1 MITSRKSRKTRNR
14 VLMCNFHPDFTVYR
28 ARVAYRT
35 NTQKEFTIIPF
46 RCTGHDGQHFV
57 KDIEIEDKNATSVE
71 VIYILT
77 VTLSGHNK
85 LFKDVS
91 NLEVL
96 KENDH
101 CICVLL
107 DKKIRSKTD
116 VKNTPK
122 RRKRLSPEEEEARVK
137 EVEQILR
144 SDPDVYNE
152 IVSSSFINSE
162 SRRFENEV
170 KNKTLTVINTIKQ
183 ICFDYMCEAQS
194 TSKKQN
200 LANALTCYTK
210 IKELI
215 KNNINVISQ
224 SGEISKIKNLMCN
237 MQSICMK
244 LALEIHDEKLKTSE
258 NSSKIPELSE
268 ETKNYDDSEDTSK
281 NIPELSEETKNF
293 DDSEDA
299 QNFNESIDLKNYD
312 DSEDTSKNIPELSEE
327 TKNFDDSE
335 DLSPFVPF
343 SQNFG
348 VTRNNAFGFP

>member
-14 VLMCNFHPDFTVYR
+14 ILMCDFHPDFTVYR
-28 ARVAYRT
+28 GRISYRT
-35 NTQKEFTIIPF
+35 NTQEKFTTIPF

-71 VIYILT
+71 VTYILT
-77 VTLSGHNK
+77 VSLTGKNI

-96 KENDH
+96 KENEQ
-101 CICVLL
+101 CICVSL

-116 VKNTPK
+116 VQNKPK

-144 SDPDVYNE
+144 SDPEVYNE

-162 SRRFENEV
+162 SRRFENEI
-170 KNKTLTVINTIKQ
+170 KNKTFAIVNTIKQ

-194 TSKKQN
+194 DSNKQN
-200 LANALTCYTK
+200 LASALTCYTK
-210 IKELI
+210 IKELV
-215 KNNINVISQ
+215 KRNLSVISQ

-237 MQSICMK
+237 MQNICMK
-244 LALEIHDEKLKTSE
+244 LALEIHDENSKTSK
-258 NSSKIPELSE
+258 NTSELSE
-268 ETKNYDDSEDTSK
+268 ETSK
-281 NIPELSEETKNF
+281 NTSELAEETSRNIQELSE
-293 DDSEDA
+293 DA
-299 QNFNESIDLKNYD
+299 KNFNESIDLKNYT
-312 DSEDTSKNIPELSEE
+312 DSEDTFKNIPEL
-327 TKNFDDSE
+327 SE

-343 SQNFG
+343 RQDFKVN
-348 VTRNNAFGFP
+348 RNNIFGFP

>member
-14 VLMCNFHPDFTVYR
+14 ILMCDFHPDFTVYR
-28 ARVAYRT
+28 ARVSYRT
-35 NTQKEFTIIPF
+35 NTQEEFTTIPF
-46 RCTGHDGQHFV
+46 RCTGYDGQHFV

-71 VIYILT
+71 VTYILT
-77 VTLSGHNK
+77 VSLTGK
-85 LFKDVS
+85 TILFKDVS

-96 KENDH
+96 KENEQ

-107 DKKIRSKTD
+107 AKKIRSKTD
-116 VKNTPK
+116 VQNRPK

-144 SDPDVYNE
+144 SDPEVYNE
-152 IVSSSFINSE
+152 IVSSSFISSE
-162 SRRFENEV
+162 SKRFENEV
-170 KNKTLTVINTIKQ
+170 KNKTFAIVNTIKQ

-200 LANALTCYTK
+200 LASALTCYTK
-210 IKELI
+210 IKELV
-215 KNNINVISQ
+215 KRNLSVISQ

-244 LALEIHDEKLKTSE
+244 LALEIHDEK
-258 NSSKIPELSE
+258 SKISESSEDSQNVSELSE
-268 ETKNYDDSEDTSK
+268 DSKNYNDSEDVRKFNES
-281 NIPELSEETKNF
+281 IDLKNF

-299 QNFNESIDLKNYD
+299 F
-312 DSEDTSKNIPELSEE
+312 KNIPELSEE

-343 SQNFG
+343 RQNFG
-348 VTRNNAFGFP
+348 FP

>member
-14 VLMCNFHPDFTVYR
+14 ILMCDFHPDFTVYR

-46 RCTGHDGQHFV
+46 RCTGYDGQHFV

-96 KENDH
+96 KENEQ
-101 CICVLL
+101 CICVSL

-116 VKNTPK
+116 VKNSPK

-144 SDPDVYNE
+144 SDPEVYNE

-162 SRRFENEV
+162 SRRFENEI
-170 KNKTLTVINTIKQ
+170 KNKTFAIVNTIKQ

-215 KNNINVISQ
+215 KRNLSVISQ

-237 MQSICMK
+237 MQNICMK
-244 LALEIHDEKLKTSE
+244 LALEIHNEKLKTNSE
-258 NSSKIPELSE
+258 SSK
-268 ETKNYDDSEDTSK
+268 DTSK
-281 NIPELSEETKNF
+281 NVSELSEDSKNYN
-293 DDSEDA
+293 DA
-299 QNFNESIDLKNYD
+299 QDSKNYN
-312 DSEDTSKNIPELSEE
+312 DSVDTFKNIPELSEE

-335 DLSPFVPF
+335 DLSQFVPF
-343 SQNFG
+343 RQDFE

>member
-14 VLMCNFHPDFTVYR
+14 ILMCDFHPDFTVYR
-28 ARVAYRT
+28 GRISYRT
-35 NTQKEFTIIPF
+35 NTQEKFTTIPF
-46 RCTGHDGQHFV
+46 RCTGYDGQRFV

-71 VIYILT
+71 VTYILT
-77 VTLSGHNK
+77 VSLSGKNI

-96 KENDH
+96 KENEQ
-101 CICVLL
+101 CICVSL

-116 VKNTPK
+116 VQNKPK

-144 SDPDVYNE
+144 SDPEVYNE

-162 SRRFENEV
+162 SRRFENEI
-170 KNKTLTVINTIKQ
+170 KNKTFAIVNTIKQ

-200 LANALTCYTK
+200 LASALTCYTK
-210 IKELI
+210 IKELV
-215 KNNINVISQ
+215 KRNLSVISQ

-237 MQSICMK
+237 MQNICMK
-244 LALEIHDEKLKTSE
+244 LALEIHEENSKTSK
-258 NSSKIPELSE
+258 NTSELSE
-268 ETKNYDDSEDTSK
+268 ETSKNVSELSENSQNFNESINLKNYNDSENVSK
-281 NIPELSEETKNF
+281 NVSELSEETKNF
-293 DDSEDA
+293 NESINLKNYNDSEDA
-299 QNFNESIDLKNYD
+299 F
-312 DSEDTSKNIPELSEE
+312 KNIPEL
-327 TKNFDDSE
+327 SE

-343 SQNFG
+343 RQDFEVN
-348 VTRNNAFGFP
+348 RNNIFGFP

>member
-14 VLMCNFHPDFTVYR
+14 VLMCNFHPEFTVFR

-35 NTQKEFTIIPF
+35 NNQKEFTIIPF
-46 RCTGHDGQHFV
+46 RCTGYDGQHFV
-57 KDIEIEDKNATSVE
+57 KDIEIEDKTATSVE
-71 VIYILT
+71 VTYILT
-77 VTLSGHNK
+77 VTLSGENK

-96 KENDH
+96 KENEEY
-101 CICVLL
+101 ISVSL
-107 DKKIRSKTD
+107 DKKRRSKTD

-152 IVSSSFINSE
+152 IVSSSFISSE

-170 KNKTLTVINTIKQ
+170 KNKTLTVINAIKQ

-200 LANALTCYTK
+200 LASALTCYTK

-215 KNNINVISQ
+215 KRNSSVISQ
-224 SGEISKIKNLMCN
+224 SGEISKIKNLIQN

-258 NSSKIPELSE
+258 SE
-268 ETKNYDDSEDTSK
+268 SNNKKN
-281 NIPELSEETKNF
+281 L
-293 DDSEDA
+293 
-299 QNFNESIDLKNYD
+299 NESNKSIESNDQK
-312 DSEDTSKNIPELSEE
+312 EFK
-327 TKNFDDSE
+327 
-335 DLSPFVPF
+335 
-343 SQNFG
+343 
-348 VTRNNAFGFP
+348 

>member
-46 RCTGHDGQHFV
+46 RCTGYDGQHFV

-71 VIYILT
+71 VTYLLT
-77 VTLSGHNK
+77 VTLSGHTK

-96 KENDH
+96 KENEQ
-101 CICVLL
+101 CICVSL

-152 IVSSSFINSE
+152 IVSSSFISSE
-162 SRRFENEV
+162 SKRFENEV

-215 KNNINVISQ
+215 KRNSSVISQ
-224 SGEISKIKNLMCN
+224 SGEISKIKNLIQN
-237 MQSICMK
+237 MQNICMK

-258 NSSKIPELSE
+258 NSSKISELSE
-268 ETKNYDDSEDTSK
+268 ETKNYIDSEDTSR
-281 NIPELSEETKNF
+281 NIQELSEETKNYI
-293 DDSEDA
+293 DSEDT
-299 QNFNESIDLKNYD
+299 QNFNESIGIKNFN
-312 DSEDTSKNIPELSEE
+312 DSED
-327 TKNFDDSE
+327 
-335 DLSPFVPF
+335 FVLF
-343 SQNFG
+343 KQDFE
-348 VTRNNAFGFP
+348 VTRNNVFGFP

>member
-14 VLMCNFHPDFTVYR
+14 ILMCNFHPDFTVFR
-28 ARVAYRT
+28 AQVAYRT
-35 NTQKEFTIIPF
+35 NTQEKFTTIPF
-46 RCTGHDGQHFV
+46 RCTGYDGQHFV

-71 VIYILT
+71 VTYILT
-77 VTLSGHNK
+77 VSLSGKNI

-96 KENDH
+96 KENEH
-101 CICVLL
+101 CICVSL

-116 VKNTPK
+116 VQNKPK

-144 SDPDVYNE
+144 SDPEVYNE
-152 IVSSSFINSE
+152 IVSSSFISSE

-170 KNKTLTVINTIKQ
+170 KNKTLTIVNTIKQ

-194 TSKKQN
+194 DSKKQN
-200 LANALTCYTK
+200 LASALTCYTK
-210 IKELI
+210 IKELV
-215 KNNINVISQ
+215 KRNLSVISQ

-237 MQSICMK
+237 MQNICMK
-244 LALEIHDEKLKTSE
+244 LALEIHDENSKTSE
-258 NSSKIPELSE
+258 NTSELSE
-268 ETKNYDDSEDTSK
+268 DSSRNIQELSEDSKNYNNSEDT
-281 NIPELSEETKNF
+281 F
-293 DDSEDA
+293 
-299 QNFNESIDLKNYD
+299 
-312 DSEDTSKNIPELSEE
+312 KNIPELSEE

-343 SQNFG
+343 RQDFE
-348 VTRNNAFGFP
+348 VIRNNIFGFPWRHYK

>member
-14 VLMCNFHPDFTVYR
+14 ILMCDFHPDFTVFR
-28 ARVAYRT
+28 ARVSYRT
-35 NTQKEFTIIPF
+35 NTQEKFTTIPF
-46 RCTGHDGQHFV
+46 RCTGYDGQHFV

-71 VIYILT
+71 VTYILT
-77 VTLSGHNK
+77 VSLSGKNI

-96 KENDH
+96 KENEH
-101 CICVLL
+101 CICVSL

-116 VKNTPK
+116 VQNKPK

-144 SDPDVYNE
+144 SDPEVYNE

-162 SRRFENEV
+162 SRRFENEI
-170 KNKTLTVINTIKQ
+170 KNKTFAIVNNIKQ

-200 LANALTCYTK
+200 LASALTCYTK
-210 IKELI
+210 IKELV
-215 KNNINVISQ
+215 KRNLSVISQ

-237 MQSICMK
+237 MQNICMK
-244 LALEIHDEKLKTSE
+244 LALEIHEENSKTSE
-258 NSSKIPELSE
+258 NTSE
-268 ETKNYDDSEDTSK
+268 
-281 NIPELSEETKNF
+281 ISEETKNF
-293 DDSEDA
+293 YDSENVSENVPELSEDSKNYNDSEDA
-299 QNFNESIDLKNYD
+299 F
-312 DSEDTSKNIPELSEE
+312 KNIPELSEE

-343 SQNFG
+343 RQDFEVN
-348 VTRNNAFGFP
+348 RNNIFGFP

>member
-14 VLMCNFHPDFTVYR
+14 ILMCNFHPDFTVFR
-28 ARVAYRT
+28 AQVAYRT
-35 NTQKEFTIIPF
+35 NTQEKFTTIPF
-46 RCTGHDGQHFV
+46 RCTGYDGQHFV

-71 VIYILT
+71 VTYILT
-77 VTLSGHNK
+77 VSLSGKNI

-96 KENDH
+96 KENEH
-101 CICVLL
+101 CICVSL

-116 VKNTPK
+116 VQNKPK

-144 SDPDVYNE
+144 SDPEVYNE
-152 IVSSSFINSE
+152 IVSSSFISSE

-170 KNKTLTVINTIKQ
+170 KNKTLTIVNTIKQ

-194 TSKKQN
+194 DSKKQN
-200 LANALTCYTK
+200 LASALTCYTK
-210 IKELI
+210 IKELV
-215 KNNINVISQ
+215 KRNLSVISQ

-237 MQSICMK
+237 MQNICMK
-244 LALEIHDEKLKTSE
+244 LALEIHDENSKTSE
-258 NSSKIPELSE
+258 NTSELSE
-268 ETKNYDDSEDTSK
+268 DSSRNIQELSEDSKNYNNSEDT
-281 NIPELSEETKNF
+281 F
-293 DDSEDA
+293 
-299 QNFNESIDLKNYD
+299 
-312 DSEDTSKNIPELSEE
+312 KNIPELSEE

-343 SQNFG
+343 RQDFE
-348 VTRNNAFGFP
+348 VIRNNIFGFP

>member
-14 VLMCNFHPDFTVYR
+14 VLMCNFHPDFTVFR

-35 NTQKEFTIIPF
+35 NNQKKFTVVPF
-46 RCTGHDGQHFV
+46 RCTGYDGQHFV

-71 VIYILT
+71 VTYILT
-77 VTLSGHNK
+77 VTLSGQNK

-101 CICVLL
+101 CICVSL
-107 DKKIRSKTD
+107 DKKIRSKT
-116 VKNTPK
+116 NTQNAPK

-137 EVEQILR
+137 EVERILR
-144 SDPDVYNE
+144 SDPEVYNE
-152 IVSSSFINSE
+152 IVSSSLITSE

-170 KNKTLTVINTIKQ
+170 KNKAIAIINTIKQ

-194 TSKKQN
+194 TSNKQN
-200 LANALTCYTK
+200 LAYALTCYTK
-210 IKELI
+210 IKELV

-237 MQSICMK
+237 MQNICMK
-244 LALEIHDEKLKTSE
+244 LALEIHDEK
-258 NSSKIPELSE
+258 SKI
-268 ETKNYDDSEDTSK
+268 SEDTSKTSEMPEDTKNYTDSENVQNFNDSEDIFK
-281 NIPELSEETKNF
+281 NIPELSEDTKN
-293 DDSEDA
+293 
-299 QNFNESIDLKNYD
+299 YT
-312 DSEDTSKNIPELSEE
+312 DSEDT
-327 TKNFDDSE
+327 KNFNDSE

-343 SQNFG
+343 KQNLGFN
-348 VTRNNAFGFP
+348 RNYAFGFP

>member
-14 VLMCNFHPDFTVYR
+14 ILMCDFHPDFTVFR
-28 ARVAYRT
+28 ARVSYRT
-35 NTQKEFTIIPF
+35 NTQKEFTTIPF
-46 RCTGHDGQHFV
+46 RCTGYDGQHFV

-71 VIYILT
+71 VTYILT
-77 VTLSGHNK
+77 VSLTGKNI

-96 KENDH
+96 KENEH
-101 CICVLL
+101 CICVSL

-116 VKNTPK
+116 VQNKPK

-144 SDPDVYNE
+144 SDPEVYNE
-152 IVSSSFINSE
+152 IVSSSFISSE

-170 KNKTLTVINTIKQ
+170 KNKTLTIINTIKQ

-200 LANALTCYTK
+200 LASALTCYTK
-210 IKELI
+210 IKELV
-215 KNNINVISQ
+215 KRNLSVISQ

-237 MQSICMK
+237 MQNICMK
-244 LALEIHDEKLKTSE
+244 LALEIHDEKSKTSE
-258 NSSKIPELSE
+258 NTSELSEDSSKISELSE
-268 ETKNYDDSEDTSK
+268 DSSKISESSEDSKNYNDSEDVR
-281 NIPELSEETKNF
+281 
-293 DDSEDA
+293 
-299 QNFNESIDLKNYD
+299 NFNESIDLKNYN
-312 DSEDTSKNIPELSEE
+312 DSEDTFKNIPELSEDS
-327 TKNFDDSE
+327 KNFDDSE

-343 SQNFG
+343 RQDLKVN
-348 VTRNNAFGFP
+348 RNNIFGFP